1 MGHRA
6 RPSAAT
12 PLIAPQFAVR
22 TCSCHR
28 LLHSLQFGIAVP
40 PTAPQFAVEVAAQR
54 FVDEMRPPIRVAP
67 GRFFNFIRVTPAV
80 CSGCAALRSGP
91 RE

>member
-22 TCSCHR
+22 ICSCRR
-28 LLHSLQFGIAVP
+28 LLHSLQSGIAVP
-40 PTAPQFAVEVAAQR
+40 PIAPQFAVEVAAQR
-54 FVDEMRPPIRVAP
+54 FVDEVRPPIRVAP
-67 GRFFNFIRVTPAV
+67 GRFSISSGSPRQFAV
-80 CSGCAALRSGP
+80 VAQRCSSEP